1 MLKINFSSPVPL
13 YEQLVEEIKR
23 MIADGEIKPGDSLP
37 PVRRLASQ
45 LDIAVNTVAR
55 AYQELRKLE
64 LIEGSRRK
72 GSFVQAG
79 ILEVSDDDSRAF
91 KETILKLIQ
100 KGMNRTQIESIFK
113 RSLSQI
119 FD

>member
-1 MLKINFSSPVPL
+1 MLKINFSSPIPL
-13 YEQLVEEIKR
+13 YEQLVNEIKR
-23 MIADGEIKPGDSLP
+23 MIDNGEIKTGEALP

-64 LIEGSRRK
+64 LIGGSRRK
-72 GSFVQAG
+72 GSIVQKN
-79 ILEVSDDDSRAF
+79 IFEVSDDYTKIF

-100 KGMNRTQIESIFK
+100 KGMDRTQIEAIFK
-113 RSLSQI
+113 KNLSQI

>member
-23 MIADGEIKPGDSLP
+23 MISIGEIKPGDALP

-55 AYQELRKLE
+55 AYQELKKLE

-72 GSFVQAG
+72 GSFVQKN
-79 ILEVSDDDSRAF
+79 ILEASDEHTKVF
-91 KETILKLIQ
+91 KEIILNLLQ
-100 KGMNRTQIESIFK
+100 KGLNRTQIEAIFK
-113 RSLSQI
+113 KNLSQI